1 MPSEAERY
9 MQKTRV
15 AALILVGL
23 TIVSSG
29 SPGTYASSCPDTGI
43 GSVSPSAD
51 GLLIEQSA
59 VSSLRSGDILL
70 QLNNQRL
77 QSCTDLVQALSEARR
92 NQVTA
97 LFLIRRADKTDVVPL
112 DLSVAPAL
120 QVAVV
125 RPTLVPLS
133 PVPTTAPTPLT
144 PPNIDAA
151 RALLAELG
159 ALGRDLQAHQPL
171 PMPQPWAQR
180 IDQLRQAYDKQ
191 LASGAGV
198 GVVEPIL
205 GYYET
210 VGQIL
215 VYKDAETRGRRE
227 VRARADVVLEYHN
240 SSPVG
245 GWLSRY
251 PFLRAS
257 VVREPET
264 THFITES
271 ESNGQWLPDQAVAL
285 LVARAL
291 SEGTALSA
299 ALAADTL
306 P

>member
-9 MQKTRV
+9 RQKTRV

-23 TIVSSG
+23 TIVSTG
-29 SPGTYASSCPDTGI
+29 SARTHALSCPDTGI

-51 GLLIEQSA
+51 GLLIERSA

-70 QLNNQRL
+70 QLNNHRL
-77 QSCTDLVQALSEARR
+77 QSCADLAQALSEARR
-92 NQVTA
+92 NQLTA
-97 LFLIRRADKTDVVPL
+97 LLLIRRADKTDAVLL
-112 DLSVAPAL
+112 DLPVAPAQ
-120 QVAVV
+120 QVAVA
-125 RPTLVPLS
+125 RPTVVPLS

-144 PPNIDAA
+144 RPNIDAA
-151 RALLAELG
+151 RALLVELG

-171 PMPQPWAQR
+171 PIPQPWAQR
-180 IDQLRQAYDKQ
+180 IDQLRQTYDREQ
-191 LASGAGV
+191 VSGAGV

-227 VRARADVVLEYHN
+227 VRARAEVILEYHN

-285 LVARAL
+285 LVARAV
-291 SEGTALSA
+291 SEGAALSA
-299 ALAADTL
+299 ALAAGTS

>member
-1 MPSEAERY
+1 MR
-9 MQKTRV
+9 RV
-15 AALILVGL
+15 RCW
-23 TIVSSG
+23 SS
-29 SPGTYASSCPDTGI
+29 
-43 GSVSPSAD
+43 
-51 GLLIEQSA
+51 
-59 VSSLRSGDILL
+59 
-70 QLNNQRL
+70 
-77 QSCTDLVQALSEARR
+77 
-92 NQVTA
+92 
-97 LFLIRRADKTDVVPL
+97 
-112 DLSVAPAL
+112 
-120 QVAVV
+120 
-125 RPTLVPLS
+125 
-133 PVPTTAPTPLT
+133 
-144 PPNIDAA
+144 
-151 RALLAELG
+151 LG
-159 ALGRDLQAHQPL
+159 ALGRDLQARQPL

-180 IDQLRQAYDKQ
+180 IDQLRQAYDRQ
-191 LASGAGV
+191 QASGSGV

-227 VRARADVVLEYHN
+227 VRARSDVVLEYHN
-240 SSPVG
+240 NSPVG

-285 LVARAL
+285 LVARAV

-299 ALAADTL
+299 TLAAGTS

>member
-1 MPSEAERY
+1 
-9 MQKTRV
+9 MQTTRI
-15 AALILVGL
+15 AALILLGL
-23 TIVSSG
+23 TIATAG
-29 SPGTYASSCPDTGI
+29 SAGTLALSCPDTGI
-43 GSVSPSAD
+43 GSIAASAD
-51 GLLIEQSA
+51 GLLVEQPA
-59 VSSLRSGDILL
+59 VPSLQSGDILL

-77 QSCTDLVQALSEARR
+77 QSCADLVQALSEARR
-92 NQVTA
+92 KQLTA

-112 DLSVAPAL
+112 DLPVVPAL
-120 QVAVV
+120 QVAVAP
-125 RPTLVPLS
+125 PTPVPLS

-144 PPNIDAA
+144 QPNIDAA
-151 RALLAELG
+151 RTLLGELG

-180 IDQLRQAYDKQ
+180 IDQLRQAYDRQ
-191 LASGAGV
+191 QVNGAGV

-210 VGQIL
+210 IGQIL
-215 VYKDAETRGRRE
+215 VYKEAETRGRRE
-227 VRARADVVLEYHN
+227 VRARAELMLEYHN

-251 PFLRAS
+251 PFLHAA

-285 LVARAL
+285 LVTRAV

-299 ALAADTL
+299 ALVADSS

>member
-1 MPSEAERY
+1 MPNEAERHTR
-9 MQKTRV
+9 KARV
-15 AALILVGL
+15 AACILVGL
-23 TIVSSG
+23 TVGATSS
-29 SPGTYASSCPDTGI
+29 ARAHALSCPDTGI
-43 GSVSPSAD
+43 GSVSASAD
-51 GLLIEQSA
+51 GLVIEQSA
-59 VSSLRSGDILL
+59 VSSLRTGDILL
-70 QLNNQRL
+70 QLNNRRL
-77 QSCTDLVQALSEARR
+77 QSCADLVQAVSETRR
-92 NQVTA
+92 NQLAA
-97 LFLIRRADKTDVVPL
+97 LFLIRRGEKTDVVPL
-112 DLSVAPAL
+112 DLPVAPAP
-120 QVAVV
+120 QVAAA
-125 RPTLVPLS
+125 RPTVVPLS

-144 PPNIDAA
+144 RPNIDAA

-159 ALGRDLQAHQPL
+159 DLGRDLQAHQPL

-180 IDQLRQAYDKQ
+180 IDQLRQAYQ
-191 LASGAGV
+191 RQQASGAGV

-210 VGQIL
+210 VGEIL
-215 VYKDAETRGRRE
+215 VYKEAETRGRRE
-227 VRARADVVLEYHN
+227 IRARAEVVLEYHS

-257 VVREPET
+257 VVQEPEI

-299 ALAADTL
+299 KLAAGAS